1 MTDTVSGE
9 AKPDPAFLE
18 GFALTRESLSDTAL
32 RTFLRANLPAGM
44 LLMTD
49 EEHRANI
56 DTMLSGR
63 DAAEDVWVFAY
74 GSLIWNPIVAHV
86 ERRAGTI
93 TGYHR
98 RFCLR
103 VALGRGTPKQ
113 PSLTLGLDRG
123 GRCRGV
129 VFRIEAAK
137 ARDELFLLWR
147 REMLTAA
154 YVPRWVTVATDAGPL
169 RAITFVVNRD
179 HRGYAG
185 RVDEDD
191 VVSCLAAA
199 KGFLGTSAEYL
210 DQTIAGL
217 KEFGI
222 SDPGLKR
229 LQRRVKAYVPV
240 RDPIKTTG

>member
-1 MTDTVSGE
+1 MSE
-9 AKPDPAFLE
+9 ESKPDLGAPE
-18 GFALTRESLSDTAL
+18 GFVLTRESLSDTAL
-32 RTFLRANLPAGM
+32 RAFLRANLPPGVP
-44 LLMTD
+44 LMTD

-74 GSLIWNPIVAHV
+74 GSLIWNPIVTHV

-154 YVPRWVTVATDAGPL
+154 YVPRWIAVATHAGAL

-185 RVDEDD
+185 RIDEDD
-191 VVSCLAAA
+191 VVSCLAVA

-210 DQTIAGL
+210 DQTVAGL
-217 KEFGI
+217 QEFGI
-222 SDPGLKR
+222 DDPALRR
-229 LQRRVKAYVPV
+229 LQRRVRAYVPAQV
-240 RDPIKTTG
+240 TDSIKTVG

>member
-1 MTDTVSGE
+1 MSGE
-9 AKPDPAFLE
+9 AKPDPSFLE

-32 RTFLRANLPAGM
+32 RTFLRANLGM
-44 LLMTD
+44 PLMTD

-56 DTMLSGR
+56 DAMLSGR
-63 DAAEDVWVFAY
+63 DAAEDVWIFAY
-74 GSLIWNPIVAHV
+74 GSLIWNPIVHYV
-86 ERRAGTI
+86 ERRAGNI

-98 RFCLR
+98 RFCLW
-103 VALGRGTPKQ
+103 VTLGRGTPKQ

-129 VFRIEAAK
+129 AFRIEAAK

-154 YVPRWVTVATDAGPL
+154 YVPHWVEVATEAGPV
-169 RAITFVVNRD
+169 RAIAFVVNRD

-185 RVDEDD
+185 RLGEDA
-191 VVSCLAAA
+191 VVSCLAVA

-222 SDPGLKR
+222 EDPGLRR
-229 LQRRVKAYVPV
+229 LQRCV
-240 RDPIKTTG
+240 RAHVAAQVADPIKTID

>member
-1 MTDTVSGE
+1 MASE
-9 AKPDPAFLE
+9 ESKPDLAFLE
-18 GFALTRESLSDTAL
+18 GFALTRESLNDSAL
-32 RTFLRANLPAGM
+32 RAFLRANLPAGM
-44 LLMTD
+44 ALLSD
-49 EEHRANI
+49 EDHRANI
-56 DTMLSGR
+56 DAMLSGR
-63 DAAEDVWVFAY
+63 DTGKDVWIFAY
-74 GSLIWNPIVAHV
+74 GSLIWNPIVDYA

-93 TGYHR
+93 TGFHR
-98 RFCLR
+98 RFCLW
-103 VALGRGTPKQ
+103 VQLGRGTPKR

-137 ARDELFLLWR
+137 VRDELLLLWR
-147 REMLTAA
+147 REMLTGA
-154 YVPRWVTVATDAGPL
+154 YVPRWIEVTTEAGPL

-185 RVDEDD
+185 RLAEAE
-191 VVSCLAAA
+191 VVSCLAVA

-222 SDPGLKR
+222 DDPGLRR
-229 LQRRVKAYVPV
+229 LQRRVRAFVPAHV
-240 RDPIKTTG
+240 ANPIKTLG